1 MKLIR
6 ILLIVVVQIN
16 FVCACSGQNAIQDS
30 GYFILPQSAKTTVPF
45 ELLDNRIFIDVKI
58 NNQGPFRFLLDSG
71 AGNLVTPEVAGKLN
85 LKKENSFQ
93 TSGVGEKTV
102 EAWDATISQ
111 IDIGEVR
118 AINQKFVVL
127 SLEEIRQAI
136 GFKRLDGLVGFQLFN
151 SLIAKI
157 DYERNLLTFTKFS
170 GNSLQDGETAV
181 PFQFNGRIPQIDAE
195 IDGFRGK
202 LKIDTGD
209 RSSLTLY
216 APFVEKNRLRE
227 KYAPKVE
234 TITGWGI
241 GGPVRAQVTRA
252 KKISVGKFNV
262 ENTVARLPIVK
273 SGAFMDAS
281 VMGSVGT
288 GFLKRFT
295 VTFDYSRRQLIFAKN
310 RNFSAPD
317 EYDRAGMWLSQ
328 RANVFEVLDV
338 SADSPAAK
346 AGIKIGDKI
355 LAVNNQASDKLF
367 LPDVRLMLKRADLNE
382 PVKLSVQTGT
392 FSRDVFIVL
401 KDII

>member
-1 MKLIR
+1 MKLIKS
-6 ILLIVVVQIN
+6 LLIIVLQIN
-16 FVCACSGQNAIQDS
+16 LVCGCSAQSAIKDS
-30 GYFILPQSAKTTVPF
+30 DYFILSQRTQAIVPF

-58 NNQGPFRFLLDSG
+58 NSQGPFRFLLDSG
-71 AGNLVTPEVAGKLN
+71 GGNLVTPEVARELN

-93 TSGVGEKTV
+93 TGGVGEQTV
-102 EAWDATISQ
+102 EAWNTTISQ

-118 AINQKFVVL
+118 ATNQNFVVL
-127 SLEEIRQAI
+127 SLEDIKDAI
-136 GFKRLDGLVGFQLFN
+136 GFKRLDGLVGFQLFS
-151 SLIAKI
+151 SLAAKI

-170 GNSLQDGETAV
+170 DYSARKGETV
-181 PFQFNGRIPQIDAE
+181 IPFQFSGRIPKIDAE

-209 RSSLTLY
+209 RSALTLY
-216 APFVEKNRLRE
+216 APFVKENRLRE

-241 GGPVRAQVTRA
+241 GGPVRGQVMRA
-252 KKISVGKFNV
+252 KKISIAEFNV

-295 VTFDYSRRQLIFAKN
+295 VTFDYSRQQLIFAKN

-338 SADSPAAK
+338 SANSPAAK
-346 AGIKIGDKI
+346 AGIKAGDKI
-355 LAVNNQASDKLF
+355 LAVNNQPSDKLF
-367 LPDVRLMLKRADLNE
+367 LPDVRSLLKRADLKE
-382 PVKLSVQTGT
+382 PIKLSVQTGKI
-392 FSRDVFIVL
+392 SRDVFIIL